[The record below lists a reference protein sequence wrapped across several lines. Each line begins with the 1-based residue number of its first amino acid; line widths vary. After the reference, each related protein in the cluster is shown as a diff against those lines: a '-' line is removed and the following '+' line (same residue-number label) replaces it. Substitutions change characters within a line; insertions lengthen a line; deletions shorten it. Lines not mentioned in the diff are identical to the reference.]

1 MKNMFTQPLTIY
13 RGEASISPAWR
24 EADEFRMSAFAGDYR
39 RTEPEVLAGFVRAA
53 LSTLDGENRFSLL
66 RDVEMPFEAR
76 ADMMWQAAYAIT
88 AAGIWLMNQEP
99 ERMDAGMRKA
109 LSAMMS
115 EAFAH
120 GILIHG
126 HDDEGRR
133 LKILTMLG
141 TAGAQRLIAKE
152 PSFCPAFTEL
162 MTRELKALE
171 NAAWEENP
179 EGRRFYSEGHVP
191 EVQNMAVRRMHAA
204 WQGKPNVVFTYCL
217 NATDFGLPQNRYRLL
232 MLSVLTDGQRDK
244 EEYVRRYFANHDL
257 GVALYRDTL
266 NIPHANLADYLRT
279 DYSNE
284 TYYREATACQPM
296 DTESRRRIWENN
308 VQITDASGNILVDHV
323 STLTTKQDRD
333 PNSGNLYMAPHDGL
347 GSFRYLTPRE
357 CMILMGFDEADY
369 EKLINNN
376 VSLKK
381 DLTAFPRDR
390 IIRMAGNS
398 IAVNVLVEVF
408 RQMMVIH
415 DTFYPK
421 PGKPGHLP
429 KTDVHDPE
437 TRSYNMSQIRA
448 KNTKPEEIVAKHL
461 FRAGF
466 RKYVRNDSSLPG
478 KPDISLKQFHTVVF
492 INGCFWHGH
501 EGCRYFKWPKSNQK
515 FWKDKIN
522 ANRERDKRN
531 LDELAAAGWHV
542 ITVWECDL
550 KERRDE
556 TLDALVHEIRQ
567 QPHRIYKKKRSH
579 DTE

>member
-133 LKILTMLG
+133 LKILTTLG
-141 TAGAQRLIAKE
+141 AAGAQRLIAKE

-204 WQGKPNVVFTYCL
+204 WQGKPNVVFTYGTLMRGQSAEYLMGNAEWSGHACL
-217 NATDFGLPQNRYRLL
+217 RGYAMTDLGSFPGISESASETALGEVWFVDDDTLAQLDRH
-232 MLSVLTDGQRDK
+232 K
-244 EEYVRRYFANHDL
+244 EEYSLYIRRQVQVENSYGRLDAYAYICNGTSGGRLLREGWHARNDDDVWYAAYGSNMCAERFACYIQGGFCKDNGRHYAGCSDKTFWTGTYFTEVRGSVFFGNHSSSWGG
-257 GVALYRDTL
+257 GVAFYRDSPCGKAIVRLYRIKRSQLHEIQEQEGNFPKWYGRIACLGIGTDGLPIFTL
-266 NIPHANLADYLRT
+266 TCECEPERVKPTEAYLNVLRRALEEECGMEKKMVERYLR
-279 DYSNE
+279 
-284 TYYREATACQPM
+284 
-296 DTESRRRIWENN
+296 
-308 VQITDASGNILVDHV
+308 
-323 STLTTKQDRD
+323 
-333 PNSGNLYMAPHDGL
+333 
-347 GSFRYLTPRE
+347 
-357 CMILMGFDEADY
+357 
-369 EKLINNN
+369 
-376 VSLKK
+376 
-381 DLTAFPRDR
+381 
-390 IIRMAGNS
+390 
-398 IAVNVLVEVF
+398 
-408 RQMMVIH
+408 QM
-415 DTFYPK
+415 K
-421 PGKPGHLP
+421 
-429 KTDVHDPE
+429 
-437 TRSYNMSQIRA
+437 
-448 KNTKPEEIVAKHL
+448 
-461 FRAGF
+461 
-466 RKYVRNDSSLPG
+466 
-478 KPDISLKQFHTVVF
+478 
-492 INGCFWHGH
+492 
-501 EGCRYFKWPKSNQK
+501 
-515 FWKDKIN
+515 
-522 ANRERDKRN
+522 
-531 LDELAAAGWHV
+531 
-542 ITVWECDL
+542 
-550 KERRDE
+550 
-556 TLDALVHEIRQ
+556 
-567 QPHRIYKKKRSH
+567 
-579 DTE
+579 